1 MVLFLIIFNNQLIEF
16 ILQWETTRTLLK
28 YSDFW
33 NERVH
38 DWLGDMVTFV
48 GVMLAFSLPFTAQ
61 VTQWVVST
69 YGVTNFPEIVR
80 EELNIKTL
88 LPKMFL
94 FVGLVIFWRLF
105 IYDISPFTSS
115 LYILLNVII
124 AGCFLWV
131 IWRLYKIIYYILQ
144 CTFNFQ
150 KFVIIPALG
159 YLKNITNSIST
170 PYYEIQDSS
179 IIPDIDL
186 KYRQYMVLLRD
197 DEIANFK
204 KGNAVSLNNL
214 GFEEYIWRYISAC
227 LSSQDSRKIS
237 QAWDL
242 QRELSSSIKIMCLAF
257 SERYYARYARL
268 ASGLAYYTVRNQY
281 FFLDKY
287 QKDLKPVEKF
297 NTKYADILFS
307 ADILFLA
314 EEIEAKS
321 HYDYYPVLS
330 CQYLL
335 NHSSL
340 GYLGTLPRYIG
351 RSFSWGQVFED
362 IESWEKGII
371 RLTQQLITIASKS
384 QKKNALVDIYNNLKN
399 DLQSSD
405 TREIN
410 LYDLEK
416 GFVTKESVDY
426 ASKYHHVS
434 PEQVMEC
441 AEFLFSEECQK
452 YFDISGEKR
461 SELLHNL
468 LRVRY
473 KAKVDKLILFW
484 LGHLSFDTSIIIS
497 ILEDASPMDPSKV
510 VDIGGHLIPT
520 NIGAVLQQCLEVY
533 ETEFRYLN
541 PFDNNLE
548 RYQIVLS
555 TMILYFLAKSLRSE
569 ESHGI
574 RDLSN
579 KLVNEVYNIK
589 DLSIRNVK
597 TLREMAQLWLKTPK
611 GIDHHQ
617 SIQDLCINYGI
628 DFEKLLKLYR
638 DVLNGLIDRSDEEI
652 KKRILQAP
660 LDEKAIEVFLDRL
673 NQKIDGSLRSHQG
686 EKSVINSDKGKERFE
701 FMTIEREWF
710 IEAETGSHY
719 IRKNLD
725 QSFLRPFRRYLE
737 ANQFKIMIVFNSE
750 EPEISFGYEDR
761 IEEGKLIF
769 HCEYNFNYAEEA

>member
-1 MVLFLIIFNNQLIEF
+1 MGTLLVIFDNSIIHFLS
-16 ILQWETTRTLLK
+16 QWETARTLLK

-38 DWLGDMVTFV
+38 DWLGDMVTFA

-88 LPKMFL
+88 LSKMFL

-105 IYDISPFTSS
+105 MYDISPFTST
-115 LYILLNVII
+115 LYLFLNAII
-124 AGCFLWV
+124 AGCFLWI
-131 IWRLYKIIYYILQ
+131 IWRLYKIVSYILQ

-150 KFVIIPALG
+150 KFVIVPARQ
-159 YLKNITNSIST
+159 YLKNTTDSIPT
-170 PYYEIQDSS
+170 PYSAIKNDAV
-179 IIPDIDL
+179 IPNIDL
-186 KYRQYMVLLRD
+186 KKYHQYMALLRD

-204 KGNAVSLNNL
+204 KGNVVSLNNS
-214 GFEEYIWRYISAC
+214 GFEEDVWAYIYAC
-227 LSSQDSRKIS
+227 VLSQDPNKIT

-242 QRELSSSIKIMCLAF
+242 QRELTGSIKIMCLAF
-257 SERYYARYARL
+257 SKEYYARYARL
-268 ASGLAYYTVRNQY
+268 ASGIAYYTVGNQY

-297 NTKYADILFS
+297 NTKY

-340 GYLGTLPRYIG
+340 GYLGILPRCIE
-351 RSFSWGQVFED
+351 RSFSWVQVFED
-362 IESWEKGII
+362 IESWEEGII
-371 RLTQQLITIASKS
+371 RLTQQLIAIASKS
-384 QKKNALVDIYNNLKN
+384 QKTNALVDVYNNLKN
-399 DLQSSD
+399 DLQFPH

-410 LYDLEK
+410 LYGLEK
-416 GFVTKESVDY
+416 DFVTKESVDY

-434 PEQVMEC
+434 HEQVTEC
-441 AEFLFSEECQK
+441 AEFLFSEACEK
-452 YFDISGEKR
+452 YFDISDEKR
-461 SELLHNL
+461 SELLQNL

-555 TMILYFLAKSLRSE
+555 AMMLYFLAKSLRSE

-579 KLVNEVYNIK
+579 ESVNEIYNIK

-597 TLREMAQLWLKTPK
+597 TLREMAQLWLKIPK

-617 SIQDLCINYGI
+617 GIQGLCINYGI
-628 DFEKLLKLYR
+628 DFEKLLELYR
-638 DVLNGLIDRSDEEI
+638 DVLKGLIDRSDEEI

-660 LDEKAIEVFLDRL
+660 LDEKAIEEFYERL
-673 NQKIDGSLRSHQG
+673 HQKIEGSLQAHQG
-686 EKSVINSDKGKERFE
+686 EKSIINSDKSKERFE
-701 FMTIEREWF
+701 FMTIDREWF

-719 IRKNLD
+719 IRESAD
-725 QSFLRPFRRYLE
+725 QSFLYPFRRYLE
-737 ANQFKIMIVFNSE
+737 ANQSKIMIIFNGE
-750 EPEISFGYEDR
+750 KPEISFGYEDKK
-761 IEEGKLIF
+761 EEEKLSF
-769 HCEYNFNYAEEA
+769 YCEYNFYFQ